1 MIWTYRQLVFVLVL
15 LALPVASYTLVF
27 RPQNAE
33 IQRARTE
40 IELKAQMLD
49 KLREATAQTKDLEQA
64 NREIGESIEA
74 IRARLPDSKSID
86 TVLREV
92 AQIASRHSLKV
103 PVFKKDDKVLPAGEA
118 MEQPLDIT
126 IEGDFDGFYRF
137 LLDLERVPRITR
149 LSDMKLTRQDSDNGL
164 MRAQLTMSIYY
175 RPDAPAVAA
184 AGGDQ

>member
-1 MIWTYRQLVFVLVL
+1 MIFGVRQAVFLLVL
-15 LALPVASYTLVF
+15 LAMPLASYFLVF
-27 RPQNAE
+27 RPQNRE
-33 IQRARTE
+33 ISRARKE

-49 KLREATAQTKDLEQA
+49 KLREATAQTKNLEDA
-64 NREIGESIEA
+64 NAEIAQSIEA

-92 AQIASRHSLKV
+92 AQIASRHALKV

-118 MEQPLDIT
+118 MEQPLDID

-149 LSDMKLTRQDSDNGL
+149 LSDMKIQRKDDENGL
-164 MRAQLTMSIYY
+164 MRAKVTMSIYY
-175 RPDAPAVAA
+175 RPDAAPVAA
-184 AGGDQ
+184 AGADQ